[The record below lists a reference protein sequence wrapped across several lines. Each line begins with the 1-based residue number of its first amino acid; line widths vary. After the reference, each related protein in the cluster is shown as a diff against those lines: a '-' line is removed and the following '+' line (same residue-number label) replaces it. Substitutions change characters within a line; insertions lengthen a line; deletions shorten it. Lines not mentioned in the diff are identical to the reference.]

1 MDSDY
6 SGDYSYS
13 YSDVSRVSIF
23 SEIDTENGEYTNY
36 NTNYVTKDNETDN
49 DKDNDTNYD
58 VDINR
63 IRDMYDRNSLY
74 TEPRR
79 NTYIDENYEDDDNEN
94 DDLYSIMDFYT
105 QPYTEFD
112 NKTIEPVMQL
122 PLSSNQLIL
131 MKRKWD
137 KQLDMDLTKTLPKQ
151 TSSWPRFSVSSRSSN
166 EYPKVPRNSH
176 FSQFSNKSEKSE
188 KSTKSSKSWKSFFS
202 KFTKKSKKPQIKF
215 YDNLVKR

>member
-1 MDSDY
+1 MDSD
-6 SGDYSYS
+6 DNEDYS

-36 NTNYVTKDNETDN
+36 VMNHETNNDMNNETDN
-49 DKDNDTNYD
+49 DNDANYD

-79 NTYIDENYEDDDNEN
+79 NTYINENYEDDNDQDN

-105 QPYTEFD
+105 QPYAEID
-112 NKTIEPVMQL
+112 DKVIEPVMQL
-122 PLSSNQLIL
+122 PLSSNQLML

-151 TSSWPRFSVSSRSSN
+151 TSSWSVFSMSRSSD
-166 EYPKVPRNSH
+166 EYSELPRNSH